1 MKKKDLFQKLLI
13 LAMILS
19 YAIAISTLLNILFG
33 FLLRGR
39 ESGDILRS
47 LYISGCFAIAGTIFR
62 AVIKRLREQQ

>member
-1 MKKKDLFQKLLI
+1 MKKKDLPKKLLI

-19 YAIAISTLLNILFG
+19 YAIAISSLLNILFG
-33 FLLRGR
+33 FLLRG
-39 ESGDILRS
+39 SGSSDIIRS